1 MVKWIPGGKN
11 LYQILVT
18 ANNFDSRRHRIILRV
33 NGKFYDNLKNY
44 FTQNVILLPDSVT
57 KKSAL
62 ALPTED
68 LTIYAQLYDY
78 QNNDIICT
86 KKQEFGS
93 MLLMWKERGRLE
105 NTVSDRFNF
114 FWHKNKKVAKVEGPF
129 DKEGKLQTEVKPG
142 ERYYF
147 KALPNQQLHHTE
159 LLSVKWVYQYD
170 GGEYSFFENH
180 RIATISGYNMMNTIF
195 KNGPKKTKVYAYFV
209 EKSERVMVE
218 FSNAVQAE
226 EAAEKQEEQQKE
238 QDKPVTATGDICEFE
253 ARVRAF
259 MRMLR
264 YKEGTSNESGYTKLF
279 SGKKFTDM
287 RKHPEKV
294 INAGGYKSSAAG
306 AYQIMA
312 DTWKDLRGYFYDK
325 EKDKWEYNKKKDY
338 AKLYNIKSFD
348 QESQDKFCLAIMK
361 HGYTVDRPKGF
372 YNPKIYIDKNKEKYD
387 EKAERKAREWRKRF
401 KGQQG
406 DIIEMI
412 IKGDIKRASLIS
424 SLCWSSLPDSPYGQQ
439 DPKYTF
445 KDVKAIYEKYLK
457 EELAGQSKE
466 LHLKKGFLKEFG
478 YNDCGDLPKVKTQ
491 STKTEGSKIEPAKIQ
506 QVSENNG
513 KWRNPIDNP
522 MLCLY
527 SQGGGDKP
535 WHGSFG
541 KKIRDNIKD
550 HSGNDLLAVPGTK
563 VYACVKSK
571 VVRIST
577 SSTLA
582 GKTVVLKVLDERTF
596 KGLKRKDYT
605 PKYKSKGEILSRGF
619 DENKPIYLVFWHLS
633 KNDFFKEGEIV
644 EHNAVI
650 GLTGISGENGVNFST
665 RNPHLHFEVNNVG
678 SSPGLEGKCNPSVYF
693 KFKTADQL
701 SKSEIDFQNKLKE
714 KEWK

>member
-1 MVKWIPGGKN
+1 MKPPTITAIMVKWIPGGKN

-180 RIATISGYNMMNTIF
+180 RIVTISGYNMMNTIF

-218 FSNAVQAE
+218 FSNTVQAE

-372 YNPKIYIDKNKEKYD
+372 YNPKIYIDKNKEKHD

-478 YNDCGDLPKVKTQ
+478 YNDCGDTSTVANNINKYRIDIDKFAYSKTKENKKSKKYQYDIYEKGRLLKSIVLEKNEYSLLPFPETGINWDRFGTRDKGGDNWINEKVCAALLGFFYSLPKNGYTDKLYFNDI
-491 STKTEGSKIEPAKIQ
+491 SA
-506 QVSENNG
+506 NNG
-513 KWRNPIDNP
+513 RNIGHEGHNIAGNDIDIRYPGSSN
-522 MLCLY
+522 
-527 SQGGGDKP
+527 GDKTI
-535 WHGSFG
+535 WQ
-541 KKIRDNIKD
+541 K
-550 HSGNDLLAVPGTK
+550 AMK
-563 VYACVKSK
+563 VYGTEAKF
-571 VVRIST
+571 I
-577 SSTLA
+577 
-582 GKTVVLKVLDERTF
+582 KVLEN
-596 KGLKRKDYT
+596 
-605 PKYKSKGEILSRGF
+605 ILSVGIRWGF
-619 DENKPIYLVFWHLS
+619 NKNYAYKKTIKHTTGVATSVHQDHFH
-633 KNDFFKEGEIV
+633 
-644 EHNAVI
+644 I
-650 GLTGISGENGVNFST
+650 GL
-665 RNPHLHFEVNNVG
+665 R
-678 SSPGLEGKCNPSVYF
+678 
-693 KFKTADQL
+693 
-701 SKSEIDFQNKLKE
+701 
-714 KEWK
+714 